1 MRETQKT
8 APRPAVRVFRKSPE
22 KFFLAGFTRIAN
34 TRMKGVP
41 ICNPKL
47 RVSALPFKRVDGQ
60 WMGGLVTP
68 WSLLV
73 IRACGNPPAWERI
86 PETQVA
92 SIALP
97 GGDFSFMGIR
107 DPDLGEYQSCS
118 LLSPTWEVGDQA
130 TAEAVV
136 RIALET
142 MLTPSA
148 ETPAE
153 SPAEDEANG
162 AGRDVAK
169 DGESTSAASRPLSR
183 RAFFSKTADALARKT
198 EAPSGKSSPSIKSEG
213 GRP

>member
-1 MRETQKT
+1 MSESQK
-8 APRPAVRVFRKSPE
+8 AAVRPAVRVFRESPE

-41 ICNPKL
+41 IRNPKL
-47 RVSALPFKRVDGQ
+47 CVSSLPFKKIEGQ
-60 WMGGLVTP
+60 WVGGLVTP

-73 IRACGNPPAWERI
+73 IRACGNPPTWERI

-97 GGDFSFMGIR
+97 AGDFSFMGIR
-107 DPDLGEYQSCS
+107 DPELGEYQSCS

-142 MLTPSA
+142 MLA
-148 ETPAE
+148 PAPEAPKTAHE
-153 SPAEDEANG
+153 SELEEN
-162 AGRDVAK
+162 
-169 DGESTSAASRPLSR
+169 AAASSRPLSR
-183 RAFFSKTADALARKT
+183 RAFFSKAANDFARKA
-198 EAPSGKSSPSIKSEG
+198 EAPAAPSSKG
-213 GRP
+213 GQP

>member
-1 MRETQKT
+1 MSESRYT
-8 APRPAVRVFRKSPE
+8 APRPAVHVFRESPE

-41 ICNPKL
+41 ICNQKL
-47 RVSALPFKRVDGQ
+47 HVNSLPFKRVDDQ
-60 WMGGLVTP
+60 WVGGLVTP

-73 IRACGNPPAWERI
+73 IRACGNPPTWVRI

-97 GGDFSFMGIR
+97 AGDFSFMGIR
-107 DPDLGEYQSCS
+107 DPELGEYQSCS

-142 MLTPSA
+142 MLAPA
-148 ETPAE
+148 PETPKTAHE
-153 SPAEDEANG
+153 SEPEENAA
-162 AGRDVAK
+162 
-169 DGESTSAASRPLSR
+169 AASRALSR
-183 RAFFSKTADALARKT
+183 RAFFSKAADDFARKA
-198 EAPSGKSSPSIKSEG
+198 EAPSAPDSKG